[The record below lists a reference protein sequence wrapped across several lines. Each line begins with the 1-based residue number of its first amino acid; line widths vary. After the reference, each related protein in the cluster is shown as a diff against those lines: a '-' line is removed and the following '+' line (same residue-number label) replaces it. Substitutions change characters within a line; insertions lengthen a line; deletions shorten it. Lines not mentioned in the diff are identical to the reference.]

1 MGHGPSTSGL
11 HVDRRLIRGDRT
23 RTVIIEAMIELI
35 EERNTYPTAHQVA
48 EHARVSVRSLYH
60 HFGDLDGLFLRAAR
74 LHVSRYRSLIVA
86 IPPHG
91 PVEPR
96 IRATCRHRRRLFEAV
111 APVHR
116 VAYARTDGL
125 PGLAEL
131 LADHRS
137 LLRRQLAVTLG
148 PELRSHGGGAP
159 YLLEALDVTTGWEAW
174 HALRDHARHSA
185 SSAERVT
192 VYAVTHL
199 LR

>member
-1 MGHGPSTSGL
+1 MLLRIFTEPQQGASYEQLLEVARTAEAQGFDAFFRSDHFLSMG
-11 HVDRRLIRGDRT
+11 
-23 RTVIIEAMIELI
+23 
-35 EERNTYPTAHQVA
+35 
-48 EHARVSVRSLYH
+48 
-60 HFGDLDGLFLRAAR
+60 
-74 LHVSRYRSLIVA
+74 
-86 IPPHG
+86 
-91 PVEPR
+91 
-96 IRATCRHRRRLFEAV
+96 
-111 APVHR
+111 
-116 VAYARTDGL
+116 TDGL

-137 LLRRQLAVTLG
+137 LLRRQLAVTLA

-174 HALRDHARHSA
+174 HALRHHARHSA

>member
-1 MGHGPSTSGL
+1 
-11 HVDRRLIRGDRT
+11 VDRRLIRGDRT

-35 EERNTYPTAHQVA
+35 EAGNAYPTAHQVA
-48 EHARVSVRSLYH
+48 EHASVSVRSLYH
-60 HFGDLDGLFLRAAR
+60 HFGDLDGIFLRAAR
-74 LHVSRYRSLIVA
+74 LHASRYRSLIVA

-116 VAYARTDGL
+116 VAYARTV
-125 PGLAEL
+125 A
-131 LADHRS
+131 
-137 LLRRQLAVTLG
+137 

-174 HALRDHARHSA
+174 HALRHHARHSA